1 MAFPT
6 ETVDKCAAE
15 QASTVIEAAG
25 GSRLSAAPQWDP
37 DRTVSG
43 GSRGAFKTVWKV

>member
-15 QASTVIEAAG
+15 QASTAIQAAR

-43 GSRGAFKTVWKV
+43 GSGGACETVWKV